1 MKSKYTFEDFLNI
14 MDRLRAPD
22 GCPWDK
28 VQTHESLKGCMLE
41 EAYEAVDAIENKD
54 MANLCEELGDVLLQ
68 VVFHAK
74 IAGETNAFDMQ
85 DVIDGISRKMIL
97 RHPHI
102 FSDAVAETP
111 EAVLDNWEE
120 IKKKEKQY
128 KSQTEILKSVPAS
141 MPALMRAEKVQA
153 KAAKVGFDFNN
164 LEEAMEK
171 VYEEANELK
180 CAILENN
187 GRVEEEYGDIL
198 FSFVNLSRFLQINPE
213 FSLTKA
219 TKKFINRFEYVEDSA
234 LLQKKKFS
242 ELSLDEMNQLWEESK
257 QHEY

>member
-1 MKSKYTFEDFLNI
+1 MKSKYTFDDFLDI

-28 VQTHESLKGCMLE
+28 VQTHESLKKCMLE
-41 EAYEAVDAIENKD
+41 EAYEAVDAIENQD
-54 MANLCEELGDVLLQ
+54 MPNLCEELGDVLLQ
-68 VVFHAK
+68 IVFHAK
-74 IAGETNAFDMQ
+74 IAGETGDFDIG
-85 DVIDGISRKMIL
+85 DVIDGISRKMIQ

-128 KSQTEILKSVPAS
+128 KSQTEVLKSVPAS
-141 MPALMRAEKVQA
+141 MPALMRAEKVQS

-171 VYEEANELK
+171 VFEEVNELK
-180 CAILENN
+180 CAVLENN

-234 LLQKKKFS
+234 LLQKRKFS
-242 ELSLDEMNQLWEESK
+242 ELSFDEMNQFWEESK